1 MYNNDV
7 VILLSTLLSMQSTI
21 QSQFVVN
28 QLKLVAVVINLEMT
42 FSHLTRTI
50 VVSNSVDV
58 DRIKGVVL
66 IDFKS
71 SGFIR
76 ERPTWNL
83 ILKNNDYVNV
93 HINEDMII
101 TFLKSITIKFF
112 SKNNISVIHLKIKYR
127 VASPSSTSKYPLY
140 LFM

>member
-28 QLKLVAVVINLEMT
+28 QLKLVAVVINLKMT

-76 ERPTWNL
+76 ERPT
-83 ILKNNDYVNV
+83 
-93 HINEDMII
+93 
-101 TFLKSITIKFF
+101 
-112 SKNNISVIHLKIKYR
+112 
-127 VASPSSTSKYPLY
+127 
-140 LFM
+140 